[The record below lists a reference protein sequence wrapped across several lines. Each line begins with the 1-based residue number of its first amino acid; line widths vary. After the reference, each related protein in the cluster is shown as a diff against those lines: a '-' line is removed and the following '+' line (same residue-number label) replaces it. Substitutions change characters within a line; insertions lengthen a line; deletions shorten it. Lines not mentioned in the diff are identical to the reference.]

1 LEWQPSA
8 DNKVERIAQIAQLKQ
23 LTLGSAISER
33 FQVMVLG
40 KGIDYGADRFTLR
53 DMRAR
58 L

>member
-1 LEWQPSA
+1 M
-8 DNKVERIAQIAQLKQ
+8 ERLAQIAQLKQ

-40 KGIDYGADRFTLR
+40 KGIDYGADQFTLR